1 LQLRKKSHSGLPGWL
16 FYWGLAG
23 FRTTIGAMKFR
34 LLRRRLTISA
44 PRMTVSSAL
53 PWPFRW
59 MAIAVVLGVCAAIF
73 MWAFEFGRDFAGI
86 QGGDADALKVLRLEA
101 QQLRDERDKALMAA
115 SASVSVVAAE
125 KVVQE
130 KLAREVKR
138 LEDEGRNLRD
148 DLAFYE
154 QLVPGAPG
162 DGLSIRAFQVQLAT
176 AGQLSWQVLLM
187 QPQRHAPEFVGRVEV
202 ALSGVLANVPWSSPP
217 GDGVVPVKMNLNQ
230 RLRGTIQLPPGVT
243 VRAATIRI
251 VDTTGA
257 VRATQVRKL

>member
-1 LQLRKKSHSGLPGWL
+1 
-16 FYWGLAG
+16 
-23 FRTTIGAMKFR
+23 MKFR

-73 MWAFEFGRDFAGI
+73 MWAFEFGREFAGI
-86 QGGDADALKVLRLEA
+86 QGGDAEALRGMRLEV

-115 SASVSVVAAE
+115 SASVSLVAAE

-130 KLAREVKR
+130 KLAEEARR
-138 LEDEGRNLRD
+138 LEAENRNLRD

-154 QLVPGAPG
+154 QLVPGMPG
-162 DGLSIRAFQVQLAT
+162 EGLSIKAFQVQLPT
-176 AGQLSWQVLLM
+176 SGQLSWQVLLM
-187 QPQRHAPEFVGRVEV
+187 QPQRHAPEFSGRVEV
-202 ALSGVLANVPWSSPP
+202 TLSGTLANAPWNSTL
-217 GDGVVPVKMNLNQ
+217 GDESVPVKMTLNQ
-230 RLRGTIQLPPGVT
+230 RLRGTIQLPGGVT
-243 VRAATIRI
+243 VRTATIR
-251 VDTTGA
+251 VLDATGA

>member
-1 LQLRKKSHSGLPGWL
+1 
-16 FYWGLAG
+16 
-23 FRTTIGAMKFR
+23 MKFR

-86 QGGDADALKVLRLEA
+86 QGGDAEALKTVRQEV
-101 QQLRDERDKALMAA
+101 QQLREERDKALMAA
-115 SASVSVVAAE
+115 SASVSLVAAE

-130 KLAREVKR
+130 RLAEEAKR
-138 LEDEGRNLRD
+138 LEAENRNLKD

-154 QLVPGAPG
+154 QLVPGVPG
-162 DGLSIRAFQVQLAT
+162 EGLSIKAFQVQIVAP
-176 AGQLSWQVLLM
+176 AQLSWQVLLM
-187 QPQRHAPEFVGRVEV
+187 QPQRHAPEFSGRVDV
-202 ALSGVLANVPWSSPP
+202 VLSGVLANTPWSSPP
-217 GDGVVPVKMNLNQ
+217 SDDGVPVKMTLNQ
-230 RLRGTIQLPPGVT
+230 RLRGTIQLPAGVT
-243 VRAATIRI
+243 VRTATIRV
-251 VDTTGA
+251 VDATGA